1 LLFKCDLY
9 RYSKYMLNFGQ
20 VTRYLGYSAL
30 KDFFPTMEVFC
41 NPECDNTAVGAVQA
55 EVS

>member
-1 LLFKCDLY
+1 MLFKCDLY